1 MNWTTVSM
9 SQSKLDDKQFD
20 LVNCKYKGRWKTYKS
35 YEVCNN
41 FFKDSQKI
49 YLEDG
54 STTVWSEAFFC
65 CLSCMVYICVCA
77 VECCLFVV

>member
-20 LVNCKYKGRWKTYKS
+20 FVNCKYKGRWKTYKS

-54 STTVWSEAFFC
+54 STTVWPEASF
-65 CLSCMVYICVCA
+65 
-77 VECCLFVV
+77 LFVVYGVYLCLC